1 MPSPEKHRPS
11 PAPSDRAAVRPSD
24 RKGFT
29 LIEVMVATAV
39 MAIMIVMIGGL
50 FQQASSSWDAG
61 YVRAEGG
68 MAVRAV
74 VGALTRDLATAVD
87 GRRFGLEKP
96 VLVSD
101 SSITMYRL
109 FPGPGGKRDVRKV
122 VYTGGE
128 RVTRKIDDEPAATLY
143 EKPDG
148 RSYGA
153 KFSFYAGPETSQMS
167 ASSGARPYESG
178 TGFPG
183 EIAWTIPY
191 VKVRCEMTRTG
202 SFSGLMV
209 RSRGRDGVP
218 NGVDGDKSQDDI
230 IVR

>member
-1 MPSPEKHRPS
+1 MSVPFSNRTPTG
-11 PAPSDRAAVRPSD
+11 PSDRVTAGPRV

-74 VGALTRDLATAVD
+74 VGALTRDLATAID
-87 GRRFGLEKP
+87 GRRFGLSEP
-96 VLVSD
+96 VVVSG

-109 FPGPGGKRDVRKV
+109 FPGPGGGRDVRKV

-128 RVTRKIDDEPAATLY
+128 KVTRKIGDGSATTIY

-153 KFSFYAGPETSQMS
+153 RFTFYAGPETAQTGS
-167 ASSGARPYESG
+167 SSGARPYESG
-178 TGFPG
+178 TRFPG
-183 EIAWTIPY
+183 EIAWTVPY
-191 VKVRCEMTRTG
+191 VKVRCDMTRTG
-202 SFSGLMV
+202 SFSGLTV

-218 NGVDGDKSQDDI
+218 NGADGDKAQDDI